1 MRGKPESSK
10 PVYAILYLVS
20 PRLCPNRPCQQKE
33 AGEGFPNPK
42 PVAEPCDEGHPA
54 CRNCVKHGVD
64 CDFIIATPSSSSALP
79 SPSIQLCSCNHEPS
93 SGFTIND
100 LELLHHYTTSA
111 CLTFSTEPMVRNFW
125 RVNVP
130 QMGFTTPYILKGMLS
145 LSALHLAKF
154 RPDRKD
160 FYVAQAFLHHNAAV
174 NMVSPI
180 ITKITVENCVPVF
193 LFSTITNY
201 FAFAKPKESDD
212 FLLSS
217 HSAPPD
223 WLMLFRGVRALMEA
237 EHAVIHHSSVAAMFE
252 TGIAMHQYW
261 LSHTFE
267 NEAFRELE
275 ANIRLNLRDEP
286 EKLDVLMQ
294 AMATLK
300 RSYATV
306 YESPQ
311 TIAQTDENKVR
322 GIFIWLFKLSNP
334 YIMLCPELA
343 VKPENPSGSPK
354 PLTSSGDNANCGARA
369 KTILNTTGTIYCH
382 SHAGN
387 EIEVHTSSLRSTAQ
401 ASGCRIWK
409 LALCSLCC
417 ASGGMRLNAKWPL
430 PQPKQVEDT

>member
-1 MRGKPESSK
+1 MSQSPLPAEGSRRRLPKSK
-10 PVYAILYLVS
+10 TGCRTCKKRKV
-20 PRLCPNRPCQQKE
+20 K
-33 AGEGFPNPK
+33 
-42 PVAEPCDEGHPA
+42 CDEGHPA

-334 YIMLCPELA
+334 YIMLVGE
-343 VKPENPSGSPK
+343 
-354 PLTSSGDNANCGARA
+354 
-369 KTILNTTGTIYCH
+369 
-382 SHAGN
+382 GN
-387 EIEVHTSSLRSTAQ
+387 NE
-401 ASGCRIWK
+401 
-409 LALCSLCC
+409 ALCILAYFCVL
-417 ASGGMRLNAKWPL
+417 MRRLDFLWWMEGWGLHLIERIYSKLNDNYRLWIRWPIEEIGWV
-430 PQPKQVEDT
+430 PDYMSPSY